1 MGMAAG
7 QARLLSITSRL
18 SDNELR
24 AQIINND
31 KMRLATQS
39 SRVSE
44 AYTTALNE
52 AQYMFTNYDKENNA
66 TYQQLTFNSLTGYNQ
81 YNNQYAL
88 TNASGQVLVSEKV
101 ATNFKNSDGDLNT
114 FLANYGLAQTTTYF
128 DELSNKYGSDAE
140 IQYMTGNL
148 NADGTAIYASSGYT
162 AKELEGIFSTY
173 DVVKASDN
181 YKNFTQYFSEFSNS
195 YDQWL
200 SAIGEKMKTT
210 LNDTVIT
217 GSTKFSDFVKQANEE
232 NDIVK
237 LKGYLDNLS
246 NYLGGDFQKYNT
258 DKTSVDSG
266 GYEKKITDYVELEQK
281 NNNNAKE
288 GITEYNITDG
298 YKFSLDGNIGTK
310 AGDTTS
316 IVFSKL
322 ADNSNST
329 TENSE
334 DSKLYKISK
343 EIQSVDANG
352 NITYKDDYS
361 VYVLGDPVDGKET
374 WKKLEEGFS
383 IDKDNKDKFSYK
395 EDEEDKENSNVT
407 IPISK
412 LFAGHNTDGTTN
424 LDAINNDK
432 NTTVTYQTEVT
443 PEDLK
448 ARIKNCVNSISY
460 AIYSYWNPL
469 AGTFANNEKKGD
481 CEEKAKTLCTYLG
494 ISSNYA
500 TDSSKWSELCDQNQI
515 KKIIDTNGSDKSVKD
530 DKSGITSIT
539 KSDFNKIYEVIIL
552 DKVMDTFGEPKV
564 AWIDKTN
571 KNENGEAK
579 AQWYTNLFTKMQ
591 SCGYKA
597 LQNGLAASSEWIKFA
612 FESGLVT
619 MEQID
624 STNTWKSTSYTSCS
638 DITEQ
643 TNNNAITIA
652 EAEYNTAM
660 NKIENKDKMY
670 DLELKNIDTE
680 HNSLQTEYESIK
692 NAVDKNIERTFKMY
706 S

>member
-88 TNASGQVLVSEKV
+88 TNASGQVLVSEKD

-217 GSTKFSDFVKQANEE
+217 GSTKFSDFVKHANESD
-232 NDIVK
+232 DINT

-246 NYLGGDFQKYNT
+246 NYLAGDFIKYKYT
-258 DKTSVDSG
+258 DGTSVDSG
-266 GYEKKITDYVELEQK
+266 GYEKNIDDYVKLEQK

-352 NITYKDDYS
+352 NITYKDGYS
-361 VYVLGDPVDGKET
+361 VYVLGEPVEGKET
-374 WKKLEEGFS
+374 WKKLD
-383 IDKDNKDKFSYK
+383 IKVDQYNKDKFSYK
-395 EDEEDKENSNVT
+395 EDEEDKEDSNLT

-412 LFAGHNTDGTTN
+412 LFAGHKTDGTTN
-424 LDAINNDK
+424 LDAINNDE

-448 ARIKNCVNSISY
+448 ARIKSCVNSISY

-469 AGTFANNEKKGD
+469 EETFANNEKRDD
-481 CEEKAKTLCTYLG
+481 CAKKAETLCTYLG

-515 KKIIDTNGSDKSVKD
+515 KKIIDTNGSDKPVKD

-564 AWIDKTN
+564 AWIDKMN

>member
-88 TNASGQVLVSEKV
+88 TNASGQVLVSEKD

-128 DELSNKYGSDAE
+128 DELSTKYGSDAE

-210 LNDTVIT
+210 LNNTVIT

-246 NYLGGDFQKYNT
+246 AYLGGDFQKYNT

-352 NITYKDDYS
+352 NITYKDGYS
-361 VYVLGDPVDGKET
+361 VYVLGEPVDGKET
-374 WKKLEEGFS
+374 WKKLD
-383 IDKDNKDKFSYK
+383 IKVDQYNKDKFSYK
-395 EDEEDKENSNVT
+395 EDEEDKEDSNLT

-412 LFAGHNTDGTTN
+412 LFAGHKTDGTTN
-424 LDAINNDK
+424 LDAINKDE

-448 ARIKNCVNSISY
+448 ARIKSCVNSISY

-469 AGTFANNEKKGD
+469 DETFANNEKRDD
-481 CEEKAKTLCTYLG
+481 CAKKAETLCTYLG

-515 KKIIDTNGSDKSVKD
+515 KKIIDTNGSDKPVKD

-597 LQNGLAASSEWIKFA
+597 LQNGLAASPEWIKFA

>member
-88 TNASGQVLVSEKV
+88 TNASGQVLVSEKD

-200 SAIGEKMKTT
+200 STIGEKMKTT
-210 LNDTVIT
+210 LNNTVIT

-246 NYLGGDFQKYNT
+246 AYLGGDFQKYNT

-329 TENSE
+329 TDE

-343 EIQSVDANG
+343 EIQSVDTNG
-352 NITYKDDYS
+352 NITYKDGYS
-361 VYVLGDPVDGKET
+361 VYVLGEPVDGEET
-374 WKKLEEGFS
+374 WKKLE
-383 IDKDNKDKFSYK
+383 ITVDPNNKDKFSYK
-395 EDEEDKENSNVT
+395 EDEEDKEDSNLT

-412 LFAGHNTDGTTN
+412 LFAGHKTDGTTN
-424 LDAINNDK
+424 LDAINKDE

-448 ARIKNCVNSISY
+448 ARIKSCVNSISY

-469 AGTFANNEKKGD
+469 EETFANNEKRDD
-481 CEEKAKTLCTYLG
+481 CAKKAETLCTYLG
-494 ISSNYA
+494 ISGNYA

-515 KKIIDTNGSDKSVKD
+515 KKIIDTNGSDKPVKD

-564 AWIDKTN
+564 AWIDKMN

-597 LQNGLAASSEWIKFA
+597 LQNGLAASPEWIKFA

>member
-88 TNASGQVLVSEKV
+88 TNASGQVLVSEKD

-217 GSTKFSDFVKQANEE
+217 GSTKFSDFVKHANESD
-232 NDIVK
+232 DINT

-246 NYLGGDFQKYNT
+246 NYLGGDFLKYNT

-316 IVFSKL
+316 IVFSKS

-361 VYVLGDPVDGKET
+361 VYVLGDPVDGEET
-374 WKKLEEGFS
+374 WKKLD
-383 IDKDNKDKFSYK
+383 ITVDQYNKDKFSYK
-395 EDEEDKENSNVT
+395 EDEEDKENSNLT

-424 LDAINNDK
+424 LDTINNDE

-469 AGTFANNEKKGD
+469 AETFANNEKKDD
-481 CEEKAKTLCTYLG
+481 CAKKAETLCTYLG
-494 ISSNYA
+494 ININYA

>member
-88 TNASGQVLVSEKV
+88 TNASGQVLVSEKD

-232 NDIVK
+232 NDIGK

-246 NYLGGDFQKYNT
+246 TYLAGDFQKYNT

-352 NITYKDDYS
+352 NITYKDGYS
-361 VYVLGDPVDGKET
+361 VYVLGEPVEGKET
-374 WKKLEEGFS
+374 WKKLD
-383 IDKDNKDKFSYK
+383 IKVDQYNKDKFSYK
-395 EDEEDKENSNVT
+395 EDEEDKEDSNLT

-412 LFAGHNTDGTTN
+412 LFAGHKTDGTTN
-424 LDAINNDK
+424 LDAINNDE

-448 ARIKNCVNSISY
+448 ARIKSCVNSISY

-469 AGTFANNEKKGD
+469 EETFANNEKRDD
-481 CEEKAKTLCTYLG
+481 CAKKAETLCTYLG

-515 KKIIDTNGSDKSVKD
+515 KKIIDTNGSDKPVKD

-564 AWIDKTN
+564 AWIDKMN

>member
-52 AQYMFTNYDKENNA
+52 AQYMFTNYDKDNNA

-88 TNASGQVLVSEKV
+88 TNASGQILVSEKD

-200 SAIGEKMKTT
+200 SAVGEKMKTT
-210 LNDTVIT
+210 LNNTVIT
-217 GSTKFSDFVKQANEE
+217 GSTKFSDFVKQANES
-232 NDIVK
+232 NDIDT
-237 LKGYLDNLS
+237 LKVYLSGLNK
-246 NYLGGDFQKYNT
+246 YLEGDFKDKCT
-258 DKTSVDSG
+258 DGTSVDFG
-266 GYEKKITDYVELEQK
+266 GDEKGITEYIELEK
-281 NNNNAKE
+281 ENNNNAKE
-288 GITEYNITDG
+288 GIAKYKIKEDR

-322 ADNSNST
+322 ADNSNPT

-343 EIQSVDANG
+343 EIQSVDTNG
-352 NITYKDDYS
+352 NITYKDGYS
-361 VYVLGDPVDGKET
+361 VYVLGETVDGKET
-374 WKKLEEGFS
+374 WEKLE
-383 IDKDNKDKFSYK
+383 IIVDPNNKDKFSYK
-395 EDEEDKENSNVT
+395 EDEAYSNAT
-407 IPISK
+407 IPISE
-412 LFAGHNTDGTTN
+412 LFKGHKTDGTTN
-424 LDAINNDK
+424 LDAINEDD
-432 NTTVTYQTEVT
+432 NTTVEYQTEVT

-448 ARIKNCVNSISY
+448 ARIKSCVNSISY

-469 AGTFANNEKKGD
+469 NEDFAKNEKKDD
-481 CEEKAKTLCTYLG
+481 CEKKAKNLCTYIG
-494 ISSNYA
+494 ISDNYA
-500 TDSSKWSELCDQNQI
+500 TNYSKWSELYDQNQI
-515 KKIIDTNGSDKSVKD
+515 KKIIDTIGSDKPVKD
-530 DKSGITSIT
+530 ETTGITSIT
-539 KSDFNKIYEVIIL
+539 KSDFNKIYEVITL

-564 AWIDKTN
+564 AWIDKMN

>member
-88 TNASGQVLVSEKV
+88 TNASGQVLVSEKD

-210 LNDTVIT
+210 LNNTVIT

-246 NYLGGDFQKYNT
+246 AYLGGDFQKYNT

-329 TENSE
+329 TDE

-352 NITYKDDYS
+352 NITYKDGYS
-361 VYVLGDPVDGKET
+361 VYVLGEPVDGEET
-374 WKKLEEGFS
+374 WKKLD
-383 IDKDNKDKFSYK
+383 IKVDQYNKDKFSYK
-395 EDEEDKENSNVT
+395 EDEEDKEDSNLT

-412 LFAGHNTDGTTN
+412 LFAGHKTDGTTN
-424 LDAINNDK
+424 LDAINKDE

-448 ARIKNCVNSISY
+448 ARIKSCVNSISY

-469 AGTFANNEKKGD
+469 NDTFANNEKRDD
-481 CEEKAKTLCTYLG
+481 CAKKAETLCTYLG
-494 ISSNYA
+494 ISGNYA

-515 KKIIDTNGSDKSVKD
+515 KKIIDTNGSDKPVKD
-530 DKSGITSIT
+530 DKSEITSIT

-564 AWIDKTN
+564 AWIDKMN